1 MLFKILKKTVETL
14 GFKLVEK
21 NLIKNDR
28 LISQYSF
35 LKLESILEKLFF
47 DKKINFI
54 IQIGANDGKRFDI
67 INKFVK
73 KYSPKAIFLEPIK
86 SNFNDL
92 KNNYS
97 EQKNLFFE
105 NLAISVNNQIEYLY
119 KVSEDKIHLYD
130 DHIVGLTSFTKKHL
144 IKHGVKEKH
153 IRKELVN
160 TISINELLKKYDVD
174 QFDLLFIDTEGY
186 DGEIV
191 SDFITK
197 SKLRPIIIFEYIHIN
212 NNVLK
217 STLKSLS
224 ENKYIFFKIE
234 ENIISYPN
242 EKKDIIQLS

>member
-1 MLFKILKKTVETL
+1 MYAASLGYLDIVKELLKH
-14 GFKLVEK
+14 
-21 NLIKNDR
+21 
-28 LISQYSF
+28 
-35 LKLESILEKLFF
+35 ESV
-47 DKKINFI
+47 KKS
-54 IQIGANDGKRFDI
+54 
-67 INKFVK
+67 INK
-73 KYSPKAIFLEPIK
+73 YLLGETALS
-86 SNFNDL
+86 
-92 KNNYS
+92 
-97 EQKNLFFE
+97 
-105 NLAISVNNQIEYLY
+105 LASKHRLVAQ
-119 KVSEDKIHLYD
+119 
-130 DHIVGLTSFTKKHL
+130 HL